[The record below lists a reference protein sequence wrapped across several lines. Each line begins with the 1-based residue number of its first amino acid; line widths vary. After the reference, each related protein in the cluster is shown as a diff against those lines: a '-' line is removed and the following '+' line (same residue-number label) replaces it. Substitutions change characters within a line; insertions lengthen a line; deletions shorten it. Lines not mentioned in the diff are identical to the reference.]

1 MKKKVLF
8 LGLLLAAVVTV
19 SFQSYSGKSHLE
31 DLVLKNIDALA
42 SSSEWEGM
50 AYCFD
55 YGSVDCPSNHV
66 KVKYVMEPYSLED
79 AY

>member
-42 SSSEWEGM
+42 SSDEWEGI
-50 AYCFD
+50 AYCYD
-55 YGSVDCPSNHV
+55 YGSVDCPANQV
-66 KVKYVMEPYSLED
+66 KVAYVMQGYSLED